1 MGSFIRWVA
10 IAIGALVLLVVA
22 AVGIFVAT
30 FDANDLKDQLVAA
43 TKEQTGRELTI
54 EGDIKL
60 SVFPYVGFS
69 LGATRLADGEGWGD
83 EPFLAFDGAAASVRL
98 LPLFTGKLEVGE
110 VRLEGLSLKAVTAAN
125 DTNNWDDLVAIG
137 QGDAPPAE
145 SSESSSEFDLANVTV
160 GGVKLADAQLSY
172 EDKGEGTRYAIT
184 DWDLT
189 TGAFR
194 LGQPLDIDTSLQLEA
209 KNPDLAGTITA
220 RGTVIPNES
229 RTVLN
234 NPDLTVQ
241 VSGEMLEAL
250 SALNLQIE
258 AEQLS
263 VDKSGPFD
271 LKAPVIRAKAES
283 GDFGEPLDARIEATS
298 LSGDLKSE
306 TLSLTNLTATAWD
319 MKMRG
324 ELQGKNVL
332 SKASINGKI
341 AIDEFSPKSVAEKAG
356 APLSPTVD
364 PKALTRAALS
374 GNFAITQ
381 TSARFSGLEL
391 TLDDTKFTG
400 DLAVADFDRQ
410 ALRFDLKGDQLILD
424 RYMAPA
430 PEQPVAVDPDA
441 VAIPAEDIR
450 KADIDG
456 KLSLGTLMLSGLT
469 ATNAEVTLKAS
480 NGTLRI
486 HPSTADM
493 YGGKYQGDIR
503 IDASGELPVLSLNER
518 LQKVDFGALGKD
530 VFDQQNLTGQLDGR
544 ITLKG
549 MGVTQTAILNTLG
562 GDAQFSFLD
571 GAIVGI
577 DIAHEVQKGM
587 AAIGRGAAPSGNGDG
602 RTEFAELSGTAQMT
616 DGVMTNNDLIA
627 RLPFILVGGKG
638 TVNLPEDTVKYR
650 LDMQFQKSPEL
661 PDGASDLLGLN
672 LPIVL
677 SGNLSQPG
685 PGWLDFG
692 GTAGALVKQRAEEEV
707 DKLKDKVLGGLLGGG
722 SEDGEEGGED
732 DAKSD
737 VKKVLGGLF
746 GGKKKDKDDDG
757 DN

>member
-1 MGSFIRWVA
+1 MGSLIRWVA
-10 IAIGALVLLVVA
+10 IAIGVVVLLVVG

-30 FDANDLKDQLVAA
+30 FDPNDLKEQLVAA

-69 LGATRLADGEGWGD
+69 LGATRLADGEGWG
-83 EPFLAFDGAAASVRL
+83 EQPFLSFDNAAASVRL
-98 LPLFTGKLEVGE
+98 VPLFTGKVEVGE
-110 VRLEGLSLKAVTAAN
+110 VRLEGLNLKAVTGAN

-137 QGDAPPAE
+137 QGGGEATTAE
-145 SSESSSEFDLANVTV
+145 SSGSSGDFDLAKVTV

-194 LGQPLDIDTSLQLEA
+194 LGQPLDIDTTLQLEA
-209 KNPDLAGTITA
+209 KNPDLAGTVTA

-263 VDKSGPFD
+263 VDKAGPFE
-271 LKAPVIRAKAES
+271 LKTPVIRAKAES

-298 LSGDLKSE
+298 LSGNLKSE

-324 ELQGKNVL
+324 ELQGKKVL
-332 SKASINGKI
+332 SAPNLNGNI
-341 AIDEFSPKSVAEKAG
+341 AIDEFSPKRVAEKAG
-356 APLSPTVD
+356 AALSPTVD
-364 PKALTRAALS
+364 PNALTRAALS
-374 GNFAITQ
+374 GDFAITQ
-381 TSARFSGLEL
+381 TSARFSGLAL

-400 DLAVADFDRQ
+400 DLAVADFERQ

-430 PEQPVAVDPDA
+430 PEQPVATDPDA

-493 YGGKYQGDIR
+493 YGGKYRGDIR
-503 IDASGELPVLSLNER
+503 IDASGETPVLSLNER
-518 LQKVDFGALGKD
+518 LEKVDFGALGKD
-530 VFDQQNLTGQLDGR
+530 VFEQQNLTGQLDGR
-544 ITLKG
+544 VTLKG
-549 MGVTQTAILNTLG
+549 TGVTQTAIMNTLD

-577 DIAHEVQKGM
+577 DVVHEVRKNMARLGM
-587 AAIGRGAAPSGNGDG
+587 GSAPEGSGGG
-602 RTEFAELSGTAQMT
+602 RTEFAELSGTAQIT
-616 DGVMTNNDLIA
+616 DGLMANEDLLV
-627 RLPFILVGGKG
+627 RLPFMLVRGDGS
-638 TVNLPEDTVKYR
+638 VDLPDDKVKYR
-650 LDMQFQKSPEL
+650 LDMQFQKNPEL
-661 PDGASDLLGLN
+661 PDGANELVGVN

-677 SGNLSQPG
+677 NGSLSQPG

-692 GTAGALVKQRAEEEV
+692 GTLGALAKQRAEKEV
-707 DKLKDKVLGGLLGGG
+707 GKLAERLLGGG
-722 SEDGEEGGED
+722 EGGGEGEGD
-732 DAKSD
+732 SKKD
-737 VKKVLGGLF
+737 VAKKVLGGLF
-746 GGKKKDKDDDG
+746 GGGKKKDEDDDG
-757 DN
+757 GN